1 MKSTSIILG
10 ILFLTMATLAQRVP
24 QPPAITT
31 PNRVLTAEERR
42 ISEIEKAR
50 KEVEMAYQKKLAE
63 AERKWKAAT
72 NSLGARH
79 HILTKNPFRLIKPE
93 IEKPMPIPLPWIPV
107 PQLAGIVRIN
117 SRTSALLRISPPSD
131 GPAEYKF
138 IGVGEMLNGVEV
150 MRIDLKRDIVEV
162 KIRNR
167 TYSLELDKN
176 TVANSGSTARPSGSG
191 FRQGSSRSGSSSSPL
206 SVIPSR
212 GSSSSSR
219 GTTSDREKKLAEW
232 RKKQEEARKAGGSGT
247 SPSRPS
253 GSSKGGLDGV
263 PSRSRGSQK
272 NTPPGSKEGSLKAV
286 PSRGKRS

>member
-1 MKSTSIILG
+1 MKKITTILG

-63 AERKWKAAT
+63 AERKLKAAT

-93 IEKPMPIPLPWIPV
+93 IEKPMPIPPPPIPV

-117 SRTSALLRISPPSD
+117 SRTSALLRISPPS
-131 GPAEYKF
+131 GGRPEYKF

-176 TVANSGSTARPSGSG
+176 TVANSGSTARPTSGS
-191 FRQGSSRSGSSSSPL
+191 RSSSSPL

-232 RKKQEEARKAGGSGT
+232 RKKQEEARKADGSET

-253 GSSKGGLDGV
+253 GSSGGLKGV
-263 PSRSRGSQK
+263 PQRRR
-272 NTPPGSKEGSLKAV
+272 NP
-286 PSRGKRS
+286 

>member
-1 MKSTSIILG
+1 MG

-50 KEVEMAYQKKLAE
+50 KEAEMAYQKKLAE

-79 HILTKNPFRLIKPE
+79 HILSKNPFRLNKPE
-93 IEKPMPIPLPWIPV
+93 IRKPVPIIIPLPAIPV

-117 SRTSALLRISPPSD
+117 SSTSALLRISPPSD
-131 GPAEYKF
+131 GPAEYIF
-138 IGVGEMLNGVEV
+138 IGVGEMVDGVEV
-150 MRIDLKRDIVEV
+150 LRIDLKRDIVEV

-176 TVANSGSTARPSGSG
+176 TVASSGSTARPTSGS
-191 FRQGSSRSGSSSSPL
+191 RSSSSPL

-212 GSSSSSR
+212 GSSPSSR
-219 GTTSDREKKLAEW
+219 GTTSDREKKRAEL
-232 RKKQEEARKAGGSGT
+232 RKKQEDRRRRN
-247 SPSRPS
+247 P
-253 GSSKGGLDGV
+253 
-263 PSRSRGSQK
+263 
-272 NTPPGSKEGSLKAV
+272 
-286 PSRGKRS
+286 

>member
-1 MKSTSIILG
+1 MHVGIENNDVSNTWGVGDVVEAIKFIIEEKNIPISSITKEICNTLHIDPLGILSSGCLLIFCESSSAKTLQQSLETNNIPTSIIGKVMEGNGVHL
-10 ILFLTMATLAQRVP
+10 
-24 QPPAITT
+24 
-31 PNRVLTAEERR
+31 
-42 ISEIEKAR
+42 IE
-50 KEVEMAYQKKLAE
+50 
-63 AERKWKAAT
+63 
-72 NSLGARH
+72 N
-79 HILTKNPFRLIKPE
+79 E
-93 IEKPMPIPLPWIPV
+93 IEKPMPIPPPPIPV

-117 SRTSALLRISPPSD
+117 SRTSALLRISPPSG

-176 TVANSGSTARPSGSG
+176 TVANSGSTARPTSGS
-191 FRQGSSRSGSSSSPL
+191 RSSSSPL

-232 RKKQEEARKAGGSGT
+232 RKKQEEARKADGSET

-253 GSSKGGLDGV
+253 GSSGGLKGV
-263 PSRSRGSQK
+263 PQRRRS
-272 NTPPGSKEGSLKAV
+272 P
-286 PSRGKRS
+286 

>member
-1 MKSTSIILG
+1 MKKITTILG
-10 ILFLTMATLAQRVP
+10 ILFLTMATLAQRLP

-31 PNRVLTAEERR
+31 PNRVLTAEEQR

-63 AERKWKAAT
+63 AERKLKAAT

-93 IEKPMPIPLPWIPV
+93 IEKPMPIPLPAIPV

-176 TVANSGSTARPSGSG
+176 TVANSGSTARPTSGS
-191 FRQGSSRSGSSSSPL
+191 RSSSSPL

-232 RKKQEEARKAGGSGT
+232 RKKQEEARKADGSET

-253 GSSKGGLDGV
+253 GSSGGLKGV
-263 PSRSRGSQK
+263 PQRRRS
-272 NTPPGSKEGSLKAV
+272 P
-286 PSRGKRS
+286 

>member
-1 MKSTSIILG
+1 MKRTSIILG

-50 KEVEMAYQKKLAE
+50 KEAEMAYQKKLAE

-79 HILTKNPFRLIKPE
+79 HILSKNPFRLKQPEIIKPVP
-93 IEKPMPIPLPWIPV
+93 IIIPLPAIPV

-117 SRTSALLRISPPSD
+117 SSTSALLRISPPSD

-176 TVANSGSTARPSGSG
+176 TVANSGSNARPSGSG
-191 FRQGSSRSGSSSSPL
+191 FRQGSSRLSG
-206 SVIPSR
+206 IPPR

-219 GTTSDREKKLAEW
+219 GTASDREKKLAEW
-232 RKKQEEARKAGGSGT
+232 RKKQEEARKADGSGT

-253 GSSKGGLDGV
+253 GSSGGLKGV
-263 PSRSRGSQK
+263 PQRRRS
-272 NTPPGSKEGSLKAV
+272 P
-286 PSRGKRS
+286 

>member
-1 MKSTSIILG
+1 MG

-50 KEVEMAYQKKLAE
+50 KEAEMAYQKKLAE

-79 HILTKNPFRLIKPE
+79 HILSKNPFRLIKPE
-93 IEKPMPIPLPWIPV
+93 IPKPIPIIIPLPAIPV

-176 TVANSGSTARPSGSG
+176 TVASSGSTARPTSGS
-191 FRQGSSRSGSSSSPL
+191 RSSSSPL

-212 GSSSSSR
+212 GSSSRGSSSR
-219 GTTSDREKKLAEW
+219 NTSSSKEMTDREKKLAEW
-232 RKKQEEARKAGGSGT
+232 RKNQEEARKASGSGT

-253 GSSKGGLDGV
+253 GSSGGLKGV
-263 PSRSRGSQK
+263 PQRRRS
-272 NTPPGSKEGSLKAV
+272 P
-286 PSRGKRS
+286 

>member
-1 MKSTSIILG
+1 MKKITTILG

-63 AERKWKAAT
+63 AERKLKAAT

-93 IEKPMPIPLPWIPV
+93 IEKPMPIPLPAIPV

-117 SRTSALLRISPPSD
+117 SRTSALLRISPPS
-131 GPAEYKF
+131 GGRPEYKF

-176 TVANSGSTARPSGSG
+176 TVANSGSTARPTSGS
-191 FRQGSSRSGSSSSPL
+191 RSSSSPL

-232 RKKQEEARKAGGSGT
+232 RKKQEEARKADGSET

-253 GSSKGGLDGV
+253 GSSGGLKGV
-263 PSRSRGSQK
+263 PQRRRS
-272 NTPPGSKEGSLKAV
+272 P
-286 PSRGKRS
+286 

>member
-1 MKSTSIILG
+1 MKKITTILG

-63 AERKWKAAT
+63 AERKLKAAT

-93 IEKPMPIPLPWIPV
+93 IEKPMPIPLPAIPV

-176 TVANSGSTARPSGSG
+176 TVANSGSTARPTSGS
-191 FRQGSSRSGSSSSPL
+191 RSSSSPL

-232 RKKQEEARKAGGSGT
+232 RKKQEEERKADGSGT

-253 GSSKGGLDGV
+253 GSSGGLKGV
-263 PSRSRGSQK
+263 PQRRRS
-272 NTPPGSKEGSLKAV
+272 P
-286 PSRGKRS
+286 

>member
-1 MKSTSIILG
+1 MKKITTILG

-63 AERKWKAAT
+63 AERKLKAAT

-93 IEKPMPIPLPWIPV
+93 IEKPMPIPLPAIPV
-107 PQLAGIVRIN
+107 PQLAGIVRVN

-176 TVANSGSTARPSGSG
+176 TVASSGSTARPTSGS
-191 FRQGSSRSGSSSSPL
+191 RSSSSPL

-232 RKKQEEARKAGGSGT
+232 RKKQEEARKADGSGT

-253 GSSKGGLDGV
+253 GSSGGLKGV
-263 PSRSRGSQK
+263 PQRRRS
-272 NTPPGSKEGSLKAV
+272 P
-286 PSRGKRS
+286 

>member
-1 MKSTSIILG
+1 MKKITTILG
-10 ILFLTMATLAQRVP
+10 ILFLTMATLAQRLP

-31 PNRVLTAEERR
+31 PNRVLTAEEQR

-63 AERKWKAAT
+63 AERKLKAAT

-93 IEKPMPIPLPWIPV
+93 IEKPMPIPLPAIPV
-107 PQLAGIVRIN
+107 PQLAGIVRVN

-176 TVANSGSTARPSGSG
+176 TVANSGSTARPTSGS
-191 FRQGSSRSGSSSSPL
+191 RSSSSPL

-232 RKKQEEARKAGGSGT
+232 RKKQEEARKADGSET

-253 GSSKGGLDGV
+253 GSSGGLKGV
-263 PSRSRGSQK
+263 PQRRRS
-272 NTPPGSKEGSLKAV
+272 P
-286 PSRGKRS
+286 

>member
-1 MKSTSIILG
+1 MKKITTILG

-63 AERKWKAAT
+63 AERKLKAAT

-93 IEKPMPIPLPWIPV
+93 IEKPMPIPLPAIPV

-176 TVANSGSTARPSGSG
+176 TVASSGSTARPTSGS
-191 FRQGSSRSGSSSSPL
+191 RSSSSPL

-232 RKKQEEARKAGGSGT
+232 RKKQEEARKADGSET

-253 GSSKGGLDGV
+253 GSSGGLKGV
-263 PSRSRGSQK
+263 PQRRRS
-272 NTPPGSKEGSLKAV
+272 P
-286 PSRGKRS
+286 

>member
-1 MKSTSIILG
+1 MG

-50 KEVEMAYQKKLAE
+50 KEAEMAYQKKLAE

-79 HILTKNPFRLIKPE
+79 HILSKNPFRLKQPEIIKPVP
-93 IEKPMPIPLPWIPV
+93 IIIPLPAIPV

-117 SRTSALLRISPPSD
+117 SSTSALLRISPPSD
-131 GPAEYKF
+131 GPAEYIF
-138 IGVGEMLNGVEV
+138 IGVGEMVDGVEV
-150 MRIDLKRDIVEV
+150 LRIDLKRDIVEV

-176 TVANSGSTARPSGSG
+176 TVASSGSTARPTSGS
-191 FRQGSSRSGSSSSPL
+191 RSSSSPL

-212 GSSSSSR
+212 GSSPSSR
-219 GTTSDREKKLAEW
+219 GTTSDREKKRAEL
-232 RKKQEEARKAGGSGT
+232 RKKQEDRRRRN
-247 SPSRPS
+247 P
-253 GSSKGGLDGV
+253 
-263 PSRSRGSQK
+263 
-272 NTPPGSKEGSLKAV
+272 
-286 PSRGKRS
+286 